1 MAKKFRLLCSPFQI
15 KQMRL
20 RNRMVKTGS
29 AMNMSTEDGFITD
42 ADVGFYEAI
51 AKGGAGLRLPDQCT
65 SDGRIDRLQLTLL
78 LEGVVKK

>member
-20 RNRMVKTGS
+20 RNRIVRTGS

-42 ADVGFYEAI
+42 AGVGFYEAI
-51 AKGGAGLRLPDQCT
+51 AKGGAGLRLPDHCT

-78 LEGVVKK
+78 LEGVVRK